1 MTKRELQEY
10 QWIKRN
16 IEKLEER
23 LEELR
28 TAAARTT
35 TQLKQDPIH
44 SGGMGD
50 KVGSAVANIVSVQE
64 EIDEE
69 LGRAYA
75 VMLKIERAIQILP
88 AREMYLIRAK
98 YIELKHWEQICVD
111 MNYSWRQI
119 HYIHADA
126 LRILAENTA
135 HICTPK

>member
-10 QWIKRN
+10 FWIKKN
-16 IEKLEER
+16 VEKLEER

-44 SGGMGD
+44 GSGMGD
-50 KVGSAVANIVSVQE
+50 KIGNAVANIVSVQE
-64 EIDEE
+64 EIDQE

-98 YIELKHWEQICVD
+98 YIELRHWEQICVD

-126 LRILAENTA
+126 LRTLAENTA
-135 HICTPK
+135 HYCTLK